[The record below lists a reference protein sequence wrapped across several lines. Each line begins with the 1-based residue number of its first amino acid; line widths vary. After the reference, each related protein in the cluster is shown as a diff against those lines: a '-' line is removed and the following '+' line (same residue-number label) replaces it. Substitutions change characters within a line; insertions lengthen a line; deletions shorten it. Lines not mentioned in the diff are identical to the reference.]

1 MTCSVVSDTIVK
13 FAVTPPTRAAVTTEN
28 PVPVTVTT
36 LPGAALDGVKLST
49 VTDPPTAGEGA
60 PGAGVSCDAV
70 GVPPPPPPPPQPSAN
85 RADASMAARA
95 TALIEQ
101 RKAIEIGTGL
111 EPGRPRV
118 RALEMLLRQRCAAYP
133 AGLHPDAV

>member
-1 MTCSVVSDTIVK
+1 
-13 FAVTPPTRAAVTTEN
+13 
-28 PVPVTVTT
+28 
-36 LPGAALDGVKLST
+36 
-49 VTDPPTAGEGA
+49 
-60 PGAGVSCDAV
+60 
-70 GVPPPPPPPPQPSAN
+70 
-85 RADASMAARA
+85 MAARA